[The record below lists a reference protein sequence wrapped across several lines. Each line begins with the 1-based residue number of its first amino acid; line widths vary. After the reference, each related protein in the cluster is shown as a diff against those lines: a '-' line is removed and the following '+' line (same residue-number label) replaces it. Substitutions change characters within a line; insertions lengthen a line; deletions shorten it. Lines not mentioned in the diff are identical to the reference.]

1 MLKIVLSTH
10 KRDDNMSTYKKA
22 LGSLLTAREKAVLK
36 LLVKG
41 QTNKEIAATLG
52 ISPSTVRRHL
62 ENMLRKLNLTNRV
75 QAAVFAVRMGDCP
88 LEEGENEKAKRAV

>member
-1 MLKIVLSTH
+1 MTTSQ
-10 KRDDNMSTYKKA
+10 KA
-22 LGSLLTAREKAVLK
+22 LGCLLTAREKAVLK

-41 QTNKEIAATLG
+41 QANKEIAATLG

-62 ENMLRKLNLTNRV
+62 ENMLKKLNLKNRV

-88 LEEGENEKAKRAV
+88 PEEEK

>member
-1 MLKIVLSTH
+1 
-10 KRDDNMSTYKKA
+10 MSTYKKA

-41 QTNKEIAATLG
+41 QANKQIAATLG

-62 ENMLRKLNLTNRV
+62 ENILRKLNLENRV

-88 LEEGENEKAKRAV
+88 PEEEK